1 MKFKKLAVLSFLALN
16 LALGVMIVGVKK
28 GSAASTLTVGNLT
41 SLPCTGTYSTISAAV
56 AAASNGDTIQVC
68 QGTYN
73 ENVNVNLQLTI
84 NGAQAGNAVGGRT
97 FGSGGESTVNG
108 QVTVQATNVTI
119 DGFSLTNP
127 GQSSGILIKTAG
139 DNALITNNIVDTIG
153 AASLNAN
160 TQAIYLE
167 NGPDNV
173 SVVGNSINNVT
184 GLPSSNGGIF
194 IGDSTSGNPSLN
206 ILIKGNS
213 ISNITSVLRG
223 AYAIHV
229 NNGASTAPS
238 ATGYT
243 TVEIRNNTI
252 NNLVGGG
259 WAHAIG
265 LEGDT
270 PGVIVVDNDI
280 SNVTAPGIDRIAV
293 WFEDNP
299 SFATGEVHTNNFND
313 GLPIF
318 GIAVQPTLS
327 GGPVDGACN
336 WWGSAS
342 GPGPIGPGTGAKVT
356 AKVTY
361 APWLISPAPGG
372 ACIGGN
378 VVTNKDQCKGD
389 GWKTR
394 VRSNNTPFKN
404 QGDCIQYVN
413 TGK

>member
-1 MKFKKLAVLSFLALN
+1 MNLRNLVALATLALAVVLVLMTFGGSKTKAALAVC
-16 LALGVMIVGVKK
+16 AVPSGSYPTIQ
-28 GSAASTLTVGNLT
+28 SAASDVT
-41 SLPCTGTYSTISAAV
+41 CSTINV
-56 AAASNGDTIQVC
+56 APGV
-68 QGTYN
+68 YN
-73 ENVNVNLQLTI
+73 ENVTISRSLTL
-84 NGAQAGNAVGGRT
+84 NGAQAGNAFGGRT
-97 FGSGGESTVNG
+97 FAGPGESTVNG
-108 QVTVQATNVTI
+108 QTTVQATNVTI

-139 DNALITNNIVDTIG
+139 DNALITNNIIDTVG
-153 AASLNAN
+153 AVSLNAN

-173 SVVGNSINNVT
+173 SVVGNSINNVA
-184 GLPSSNGGIF
+184 GIPSSNGGIY
-194 IGDSTSGNPSLN
+194 IGDSTSANPSLN
-206 ILIKGNS
+206 ILIEGNS
-213 ISNITSVLRG
+213 ISNITSVNRG

-243 TVEIRNNTI
+243 DVEIRNNTI
-252 NNLVGGG
+252 NNLTGGG

-270 PGVIVVDNDI
+270 PAVIVEDNSV
-280 SNVTAPGIDRIAV
+280 SNVVSPGLDRIAV

-299 SFATGEVHTNNFND
+299 SFATGEVHNNNFND
-313 GLPIF
+313 GIVIY
-318 GIAVQPTLS
+318 GIAVHPALP
-327 GGPVDGACN
+327 GGPVDGICN

-342 GPGPIGPGTGAKVT
+342 GPGPIGPGSGAKVT
-356 AKVTY
+356 AKVSY

-378 VVTNKDQCKGD
+378 VVTNKNQCKDD
-389 GWKTR
+389 GWQTR
-394 VRSNNTPFKN
+394 VRANNTPFKN

>member
-1 MKFKKLAVLSFLALN
+1 MNLRNLVALATLALALVLVVMTFGGSKTKAAPATCTVPGSHATIQLAVSDLS
-16 LALGVMIVGVKK
+16 
-28 GSAASTLTVGNLT
+28 
-41 SLPCTGTYSTISAAV
+41 CSTINV
-56 AAASNGDTIQVC
+56 APGVYT
-68 QGTYN
+68 
-73 ENVNVNLQLTI
+73 ENVTISRSLTL
-84 NGAQAGNAVGGRT
+84 NGAQAANPVAGRT
-97 FGSGGESTVNG
+97 FPSASESTVNG
-108 QVTVQATNVTI
+108 QITVQAANVTI

-127 GQSSGILIKTAG
+127 GQASGIIIKTAG
-139 DNALITNNIVDTIG
+139 DDALITNNIIDTIG

-167 NGPDNV
+167 NGPDGVNV
-173 SVVGNSINNVT
+173 LGNRINNVA
-184 GLPSSNGGIF
+184 GILSSNGGIY

-206 ILIKGNS
+206 ILIEGNS
-213 ISNITSVLRG
+213 ISNITSVSKG

-252 NNLVGGG
+252 NNLTGGG

-270 PGVIVVDNDI
+270 PGVIVEDNSL
-280 SNVTAPGIDRIAV
+280 SNVVAPGVDRIAV

-299 SFATGEVHTNNFND
+299 SFATGEVHNNNFND
-313 GLPIF
+313 GIVIY

-327 GGPVDGACN
+327 GGPVDGVCN

-342 GPGPIGPGTGAKVT
+342 GPGPIGPGAGAKVSP
-356 AKVTY
+356 KVSY

-378 VVTNKDQCKGD
+378 VATNKNQCKDD
-389 GWKTR
+389 GWQTR
-394 VRSNNTPFKN
+394 VRANNTPFKN
-404 QGDCIQYVN
+404 QGDCTQYVN